1 MGLLKQVSYLGLS
14 FLPALPFALIFTFLH
29 IQVVLDRFLAVI
41 FELILVLPE
50 VFALAILHPLLGQP
64 NHGSPEV
71 SLHLLA

>member
-41 FELILVLPE
+41 FELIFVLQQ
-50 VFALAILHPLLGQP
+50 VFSLAILRPLLGQP
-64 NHGSPEV
+64 NHGWPEV
-71 SLHLLA
+71 SLHLPA